1 MSELKRGGDRRTPQQ
16 HQAAQGRAAQMA
28 ALRAQGWK
36 LARIAQE
43 FGVTRQRVY
52 AILTAQDPGELAA
65 WQAEQARRAD

>member
-43 FGVTRQRVY
+43 FGVTRQ
-52 AILTAQDPGELAA
+52 
-65 WQAEQARRAD
+65 